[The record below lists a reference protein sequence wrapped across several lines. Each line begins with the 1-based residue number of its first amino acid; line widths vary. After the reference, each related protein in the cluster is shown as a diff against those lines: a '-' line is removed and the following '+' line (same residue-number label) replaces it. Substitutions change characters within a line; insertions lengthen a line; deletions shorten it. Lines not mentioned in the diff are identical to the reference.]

1 MAAKAGIFD
10 LIFKSGAK
18 AAKEMSKGAKP
29 AAGGVAGAAKKA
41 PSNMK
46 VVPPKTPTGTR
57 GAIPR
62 AKKYYEE
69 TGRPK
74 IANGRP
80 LPPSMG
86 RPIPAK
92 KAVPVKKAA
101 PGYISPERAKR
112 KAELLGGLKPRE
124 MGSAPKPAPAKKAV
138 AALDARKAA
147 YEKMVKKPVPVKK
160 AVPVKKTQPYVSKPA
175 APAFKEPGGRT
186 NRPTMGL
193 KKYPPTKKP
202 R

>member
-1 MAAKAGIFD
+1 MAAKSGILD

-18 AAKEMSKGAKP
+18 AAKEVSRGT
-29 AAGGVAGAAKKA
+29 GSVAKKA

-62 AKKYYEE
+62 AKKYYAE

-92 KAVPVKKAA
+92 KAAPVKKMSPAKPTAEEFARMGKAA
-101 PGYISPERAKR
+101 GAAKAAR
-112 KAELLGGLKPRE
+112 MPQ
-124 MGSAPKPAPAKKAV
+124 KPAPAKKAV
-138 AALDARKAA
+138 
-147 YEKMVKKPVPVKK
+147 PVKK
-160 AVPVKKTQPYVSKPA
+160 VDYEKRLRPFNPMASGSAKKPLPTKPSIPVKK
-175 APAFKEPGGRT
+175 FR
-186 NRPTMGL
+186 
-193 KKYPPTKKP
+193 
-202 R
+202 